1 MKILPGES
9 SFLQAGAPSQAL
21 PRQLS
26 RRESQGLRLVAK
38 ALGEMRKFPAVLLA
52 LPLGELSPQVTERA
66 HAVSPIAKVLDAM
79 RNLPGVTEGVH
90 PPQHNICPNL
100 SNPAPGKTVPPGQG
114 NGDSVD
120 CRQNQF
126 HNIPELQQ
134 ILLIFMLFHET
145 ASGSLAIFPIDKTVT
160 SRI

>member
-52 LPLGELSPQVTERA
+52 LPLGELSPKVTERA
-66 HAVSPIAKVLDAM
+66 HVVSLVAKVSVAI
-79 RNLPGVTEGVH
+79 RNFPST
-90 PPQHNICPNL
+90 
-100 SNPAPGKTVPPGQG
+100 AKTVPFGKG
-114 NGDSVD
+114 G
-120 CRQNQF
+120 
-126 HNIPELQQ
+126 
-134 ILLIFMLFHET
+134 T
-145 ASGSLAIFPIDKTVT
+145 A
-160 SRI
+160 